1 MKEKMTPEG
10 TVEKVKA
17 HLVAG
22 GNQQDETSSPTV
34 STAAVLVTMAIA
46 AHERR
51 HVMTMDVE
59 TACLNQFL

>member
-17 HLVAG
+17 RLVAG
-22 GNQQDETSSPTV
+22 GDETLSPTV

-51 HVMTMDVE
+51 HVMAMV
-59 TACLNQFL
+59 